1 MWREK
6 TQGLIRRELERDVR
20 LNRAPEAILEPDLPI
35 IDPHHHLWDDRPEP
49 VSRYLLEDVLD
60 DMSSGH
66 NIEASVFLQ
75 CASMYRQDG
84 PDVLKPIGETE
95 FVNGI
100 AAMSD
105 SGRYGRTRVAKGI
118 VGYVDLAVGASV
130 EEALHAH
137 VRAAGERF
145 KGIRFSTGADDD
157 PVVGRHIRRK
167 VPPNLLAD
175 SRLRQGFAKLAPLGL
190 SFDTWLYF
198 PQLQD
203 VADLA
208 AAFPETRI
216 VLDHV
221 GGLLGIGKYVDRQT
235 VFREWSRALQAPA
248 QHHNVFIKIGGLAM
262 MTAGFGY
269 GDQIEPVT
277 SEQLAMDW
285 SPYVKTCIDLFGPE
299 RCMFESNFP
308 VDKVCSYATL
318 WNAFKRVSADY
329 SPSERQS
336 LFSGTARSF
345 YRL

>member
-1 MWREK
+1 MWRER
-6 TQGLIRRELERDVR
+6 TRDLIRRELNRDTR
-20 LNRAPEAILEPDLPI
+20 LNRAAETVLEPELPI

-49 VSRYLLEDVLD
+49 VGRYLLEDVLD

-84 PDVLKPIGETE
+84 PDLLKPVGETE
-95 FVNGI
+95 FVNGV

-118 VGYVDLAVGASV
+118 VGYADLAVGAGV
-130 EEALHAH
+130 EEMLHAH
-137 VRAAGERF
+137 VQAAMGRF
-145 KGIRFSTGADDD
+145 RGIRFSTGADDD
-157 PVVGRHIRRK
+157 PAVSRHIRRK
-167 VPPNLLAD
+167 SAPNVLAD
-175 SRLRQGFAKLAPLGL
+175 DQFRQGFAKLAPLDL
-190 SFDTWLYF
+190 SFDAWLYF

-208 AAFPETRI
+208 SAFPDTRI

-221 GGLLGIGKYVDRQT
+221 GGLLGIGRYADRRA
-235 VFREWSRALQAPA
+235 VFKDWSQALQVPA

-262 MTAGFGY
+262 VTAGFGY
-269 GDQIEPVT
+269 DARTEPPT
-277 SEQLAMDW
+277 SEQLAADW
-285 SPYVKTCIDLFGPE
+285 APYVKTCIDLFGPS

-308 VDKVCSYATL
+308 VDKVCSYSTL

-329 SPSERQS
+329 SPSEKAS
-336 LFSGTARSF
+336 LFSGTARYF